1 MPPPIDPEKVDNTS
15 VAPAI
20 MNQVLTSWLLAT
32 SPLGMRIVETLLRR
46 VFCFVV
52 GIVGHRGVLAFC
64 LSMIS
69 AQTRSAFVAGKTGTV
84 FRIMLYFSGVS
95 SCITPMK

>member
-1 MPPPIDPEKVDNTS
+1 MPLPIEPEKVDNTS
-15 VAPAI
+15 VPPAM

-32 SPLGMRIVETLLRR
+32 SPFSMRIVETFLRR

-64 LSMIS
+64 
-69 AQTRSAFVAGKTGTV
+69 
-84 FRIMLYFSGVS
+84 
-95 SCITPMK
+95 